1 MEHTLNHSKLKKKQ
15 LLSASAL
22 PLKLCTLTFDRN
34 TSFISLHKQLKRAT
48 PDQMMIYK
56 HALLLH
62 KTYNVES
69 KSSEWLDLFMNQTFN
84 NRILHANFLILSNFK
99 IGKNLQSNRF
109 PLLNNKISYESLN
122 QNFAQFKVLCKEL
135 FIMNL

>member
-1 MEHTLNHSKLKKKQ
+1 
-15 LLSASAL
+15 
-22 PLKLCTLTFDRN
+22 
-34 TSFISLHKQLKRAT
+34 
-48 PDQMMIYK
+48 MMIYK

-62 KTYNVES
+62 KTYNNES

-84 NRILHANFLILSNFK
+84 NRILHANFLDLSNFK

-122 QNFAQFKVLCKEL
+122 QDFAQFKVLCKEL